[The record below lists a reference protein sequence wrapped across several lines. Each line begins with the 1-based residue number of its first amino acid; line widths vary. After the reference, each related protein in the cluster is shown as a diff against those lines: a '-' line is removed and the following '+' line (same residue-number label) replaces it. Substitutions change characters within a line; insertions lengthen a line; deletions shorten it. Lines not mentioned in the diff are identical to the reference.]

1 MIDLHDETFVVAPP
15 ADVARRLAD
24 PRLWARWWPALEL
37 TVSEDRG
44 PQGLRWAV
52 RGELSGSAEIWL
64 DPWHDGVIVHWFL
77 RADPATRARV
87 RPVGT
92 RPLPTR
98 PLPSRALVRL
108 RRGYA
113 EAYKGHIHAF
123 KDQVESG
130 RPAGVPRSSPER

>member
-1 MIDLHDETFVVAPP
+1 MRPPTIDLHDETFVVASP

-44 PQGLRWAV
+44 VEGLRWTVA
-52 RGELSGSAEIWL
+52 GELTGSAEIWL
-64 DPWHDGVIVHWFL
+64 DPWRDGVIVHWFL
-77 RADPATRARV
+77 RADPVTRTRVRSVRARQ
-87 RPVGT
+87 
-92 RPLPTR
+92 
-98 PLPSRALVRL
+98 LPSRTLQC
-108 RRGYA
+108 RRRA
-113 EAYKGHIHAF
+113 FADAYKRHIHAF